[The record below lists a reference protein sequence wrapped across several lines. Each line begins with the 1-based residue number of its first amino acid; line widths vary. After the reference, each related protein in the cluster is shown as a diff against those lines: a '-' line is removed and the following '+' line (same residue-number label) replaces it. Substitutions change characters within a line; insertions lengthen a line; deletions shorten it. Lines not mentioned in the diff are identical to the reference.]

1 MNGVPQGSVLGPLLF
16 IIYIN
21 DLPKILESNSV
32 PILFA
37 DDASVLI
44 SHDNSLQF
52 KNTLNEIYGILDD
65 WFKKTYCH

>member
-1 MNGVPQGSVLGPLLF
+1 MEILNGQNKKKVFADWVKVTNEVTQGSILGPLLF

-44 SHDNSLQF
+44 SLAV
-52 KNTLNEIYGILDD
+52 
-65 WFKKTYCH
+65 